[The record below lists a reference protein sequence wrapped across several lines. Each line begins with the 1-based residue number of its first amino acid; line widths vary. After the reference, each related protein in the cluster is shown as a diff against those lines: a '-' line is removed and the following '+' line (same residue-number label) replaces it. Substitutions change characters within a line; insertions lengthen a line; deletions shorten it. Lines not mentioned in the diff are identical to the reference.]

1 MTVKRKKNVQVLA
14 SLETLADFGN
24 TSIEVGWVQAGQRH
38 ADTKLTVPQLAAVQ
52 EYGAVAGHGAV
63 IPPRPMLR
71 TTVRK
76 RGKQWIAQAEALSK
90 QVLKGKKIN
99 AEEIFGALVA
109 DDVKAMIND
118 SKNWI
123 PNATATVRRKGK
135 NTPLIDTGAMRDAV
149 DYRVHKG
156 KIK

>member
-1 MTVKRKKNVQVLA
+1 MKVTRKKNAKVIA

-24 TSIEVGWVQAGQRH
+24 TSVEVGWIQAGQRH
-38 ADTKLTVPQLAAVQ
+38 EDTKLTVPQLAAVQ
-52 EYGAVAGHGAV
+52 EYGAVAGNGAV

-76 RGKQWIAQAEALSK
+76 RSKQWVRQAEELSK
-90 QVLKGKKIN
+90 AVIEGKIKQ
-99 AEEIFGALVA
+99 AEDIFGALVA

-118 SKNWI
+118 SSNWT
-123 PNATATVRRKGK
+123 PNAPATVRRKGK

-156 KIK
+156 KIR

>member
-1 MTVKRKKNVQVLA
+1 MKVTRKKNAQVVA

-24 TSIEVGWVQAGQRH
+24 TSIEVGWIQAGQRH
-38 ADTKLTVPQLAAVQ
+38 EDTKLTVPQLAAVQ
-52 EYGAVAGHGAV
+52 EYGAVAGNGAV

-71 TTVRK
+71 TAVRK
-76 RGKQWIAQAEALSK
+76 RGKQWIKQAEELSK
-90 QVLKGKKIN
+90 AVMAGKVKG

-118 SKNWI
+118 SSNWT
-123 PNATATVRRKGK
+123 PNAPATVRRKGK